1 MRSIPAGLPRSIRA
15 ALPAALALVALVAAA
30 CGSGGGASPGWS
42 TAPAESSGSGP
53 ASSAGASG
61 PSVIPV
67 IIGQQ
72 EKGPYRFVF
81 SFLDPEANLPVGSP
95 DRTASVAFIP
105 PGATEP
111 GPAIPATFAW
121 AIEGSRGEYIA
132 KTEFPEAGDW
142 KAIFITQAPDAP
154 QEAIGVQFQ
163 VQEELPTVDIGDRA
177 PASDTPTAAEVGGD
191 LKQLSTDLNP
201 EPSFYELSVKDA
213 LAQKRPFV
221 LIFATPAFCTS
232 AQCGPTLER
241 MKKIAAAAPD
251 DVAFINVEPYQLEF
265 ADGRLQPVLDTN
277 GQLQAAPWTDEWGT
291 LSEPWVFAV
300 DGDGIVRGSFE
311 GLVTDDE
318 FAEVFKA
325 ISGT

>member
-1 MRSIPAGLPRSIRA
+1 MRSIRA
-15 ALPAALALVALVAAA
+15 RLPFPVRAVLPAALALVALAAAA

-42 TAPAESSGSGP
+42 TAPAASSGSGP

-132 KTEFPEAGDW
+132 RTEFPEAGDW
-142 KAIFITQAPDAP
+142 KAIFLTQAPDSP

-163 VQEELPTVDIGDRA
+163 VQEELPTVDIGDKA
-177 PASDTPTAAEVGGD
+177 PASDTPTAADVGGD
-191 LKQLSTDLNP
+191 LKQLTTDLNP

-251 DVAFINVEPYQLEF
+251 DIAFINVEPYQLEF
-265 ADGRLQPVLDTN
+265 ADGRLRPVLDTN

-300 DGDGIVRGSFE
+300 DGNGLVRGSFE
-311 GLVTDDE
+311 GLVTDEE